1 VDEAGGDLTATP
13 YSCDVDRTGTTERI
27 ARSTWGADLAV
38 IAATLVW
45 TMLVIGID
53 HGSGEGYSLP
63 VAFLYAALGVAP
75 LVLRRRAPWLCLL
88 LVAAVSMAVPAETM
102 FAPPTLVAVYTVA
115 TRHGRD
121 RGVIAGLVGLAS
133 FVVHRLVFG
142 GDLGAEEWVTIVS
155 LIAFAVGAGLYARVR
170 RSLLRGLEERGDLLT
185 EQAVAEERLRIAREL
200 HDAVGHKV
208 SLMVI
213 SAQALEARSTGIA
226 REAGTSIADLGREA
240 MNEMRATVSLM
251 RPVDESADREP
262 GPSLGELADL
272 VDQTRR
278 AGIGAELRIEG
289 ERRRYPVALELS
301 AFRIVQEA
309 LTNVARHS
317 GAGNATVRVHF
328 AESGLAIEVTDD
340 GRGLRGDPVP
350 GHGLIGMRERAA
362 LFGGELEY
370 GPVAGTGFRVAAR
383 LPAETSR

>member
-1 VDEAGGDLTATP
+1 VDEKGGDLSATP
-13 YSCDVDRTGTTERI
+13 YPSDVDRTVTTERI
-27 ARSTWGADLAV
+27 ARSSLGADLAV
-38 IAATLVW
+38 VAATLVW

-63 VAFLYAALGVAP
+63 VAFFYAALGVTP
-75 LVLRRRAPWLCLL
+75 LLLRRRAPWLCLL
-88 LVAAVSMAVPAETM
+88 LVAVASMAIPAETM
-102 FAPPTLVAVYTVA
+102 FAPPTLVAVYSLTTRRGREQGVA
-115 TRHGRD
+115 
-121 RGVIAGLVGLAS
+121 AGFLALAS
-133 FVVHRLVFG
+133 FVLHRLLFG
-142 GDLGAEEWVTIVS
+142 GDLGAEEWATIVS
-155 LIAFAVGAGLYARVR
+155 LCAFAVAAGLYTRAQ
-170 RSLLRGLEERGDLLT
+170 RSYQESLDERGELFA

-251 RPVDESADREP
+251 RPVDEGADREP
-262 GPSLGELADL
+262 GPSLAEL

-278 AGIGAELRIEG
+278 AGIGAELRVEG

-317 GAGNATVRVHF
+317 AASNATVLVRF
-328 AESGLAIEVTDD
+328 GESELGIEVTDD
-340 GRGLRGDPVP
+340 GRGARGEPVL
-350 GHGLIGMRERAA
+350 GHGLIGMRERTAM
-362 LFGGELEY
+362 FGGELEF
-370 GPVAGTGFRVAAR
+370 GPAPGSGFRVAAR
-383 LPAETSR
+383 LPMGAPR